1 LSSKSAATPEQLV
14 LDLRGLAVP
23 RVREREHHRLPRER
37 GVAHEARALG
47 EIDVHLHRALHVA
60 QEITPVL
67 LRARLRVEARAEHR
81 NDHATPLRIGAP
93 RPVAEQI
100 PDDLHP
106 GIMPP
111 RSALP
116 GTSRGGERFTE
127 LVARA
132 QLPMIEALLAAR
144 SVED

>member
-1 LSSKSAATPEQLV
+1 
-14 LDLRGLAVP
+14 
-23 RVREREHHRLPRER
+23 
-37 GVAHEARALG
+37 
-47 EIDVHLHRALHVA
+47 
-60 QEITPVL
+60 
-67 LRARLRVEARAEHR
+67 
-81 NDHATPLRIGAP
+81 
-93 RPVAEQI
+93 
-100 PDDLHP
+100 
-106 GIMPP
+106 MPP